1 MFENRNSMFE
11 KRDSLLNDSVR
22 TDFTSNVGSAEL
34 DLPDSYAGMNEDKVG
49 TLKVEILN
57 TAEAVR
63 KLITRMEQ
71 TKLNVQRNLDGEG
84 KDVVINK
91 IDSVI
96 TQLNNFNN
104 NVMYYFNGIGRALSV
119 KKEEDEEIGST
130 VTGDAENVY

>member
-1 MFENRNSMFE
+1 MFEN
-11 KRDSLLNDSVR
+11 RDSLLNSSVR

-34 DLPDSYAGMNEDKVG
+34 DLPESYAGMNEEKVG
-49 TLKVEILN
+49 ALKVGILD
-57 TAEAVR
+57 TSEEVK
-63 KLITRMEQ
+63 KLINQVEAI
-71 TKLNVQRNLDGEG
+71 KLNVQNNLDGESR
-84 KDVVINK
+84 DVVINK